1 MKNLYDIIKES
12 VFDEDSIISNM
23 DAEVWLSKQSC
34 DDVMGKVENGK
45 INAEILR
52 VGSSSGDLKFPKS
65 IEFSHIDTLQ
75 LYSQTRDYDYSQL
88 PKIDSVTYCAVN
100 QPLAS
105 ENVFVNVDLKDA
117 PIKSIKYFWAD
128 TKKSNYI
135 SFPKCQIDEA
145 YIKRV
150 YKCWDFAYEE
160 DEIHFNYD
168 SLKTL
173 NAKKLIIGDLLIT
186 NNPKLSKF
194 FFDDI
199 VISKGTPEYDKLDE
213 FMKYNKNLFIVHEGD
228 DIVKQKYHKV
238 AKTND
243 GFVISKR
250 GTKIR

>member
-1 MKNLYDIIKES
+1 MKDLYNTIKES
-12 VFDEDSIISNM
+12 LFDENLIISNM
-23 DAEVWLSKQSC
+23 DAEVWLNKQSC
-34 DDVMGKVENGK
+34 NDVMGKVENGK
-45 INAEILR
+45 INAGILR
-52 VGSSSGDLKFPKS
+52 VGSSRGDLKFPKS
-65 IEFSHIDTLQ
+65 IEFSHIGTLL

-88 PKIDSVTYCAVN
+88 PKIDSVTYCAIN

-105 ENVFVNVDLKDA
+105 ENVFINVDLKDA
-117 PIKSIKYFWAD
+117 PIKSIKYFYAD

-135 SFPKCQIDEA
+135 SFPKCQIDEV

-160 DEIHFNYD
+160 DKIPFNYD

-173 NAKKLIIGDLLIT
+173 KAKKLIIGDLLIT
-186 NNPKLSKF
+186 NNPKIFKF

-238 AKTND
+238 TKTTN